1 MTPKQA
7 EKLNDS
13 EFKRYFGVKR
23 TTYQHMLTI
32 LQEAYNEQHKKAV
45 EKPKLAQR
53 VNLS

>member
-7 EKLNDS
+7 EQLSDS

-32 LQEAYNEQHKKAV
+32 LQEAYSEQHKKVV
-45 EKPKLAQR
+45 EKPKSA
-53 VNLS
+53 